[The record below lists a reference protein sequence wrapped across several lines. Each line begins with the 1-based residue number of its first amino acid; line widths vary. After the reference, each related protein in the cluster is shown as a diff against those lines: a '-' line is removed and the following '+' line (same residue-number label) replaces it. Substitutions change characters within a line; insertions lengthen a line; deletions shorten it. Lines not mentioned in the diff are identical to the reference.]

1 MTTDGQAQRGGKAT
15 MSSERHTGAPSLL
28 RRIETVF
35 DARALGRAMFALVPL
50 LLLALVSGRSEWLT
64 AAIVPVA
71 MLIALD
77 HSQLAP
83 LGVFAHALAISAGF
97 VILMASLA
105 HPLLFVVAT
114 VLLGIGSALVT
125 AGGSALR
132 SLGNFT
138 LIPSLYLACECGEG
152 VTRQAL
158 ISRSVEILP
167 FLLIAALPI
176 LLVASVERLRSRE
189 TGQSTL
195 AHFAKWT
202 RLSPSGE
209 RNAYIELVITVAL
222 AVAYAGVL
230 VEWRHVD
237 HGQWMIWS
245 AASVVTGNAVSAR
258 QKFRNRLTGAIVGV
272 SFGGAI
278 GLLLPHALLMR
289 VLIVFV
295 AMLTLV
301 CIRPYTLAFGV
312 RCACAAMA
320 FVLAGQPWIFG
331 GERLLNVAV
340 GSAIGLLCALTASAI
355 AAHMKDT
362 CRSTCDFPRSRQ
374 DRAGPRSRL

>member
-1 MTTDGQAQRGGKAT
+1 MTSDGQAQRGREAK
-15 MSSERHTGAPSLL
+15 MSSQRHSAASSILL
-28 RRIETVF
+28 RVETVV
-35 DARALGRAMFALVPL
+35 DARALGRAMFALIPTLV
-50 LLLALVSGRSEWLT
+50 LALISGRPEWLT

-83 LGVFAHALAISAGF
+83 LGVVAHLMAISAGF
-97 VILMASLA
+97 VILMASIA
-105 HPLLFVVAT
+105 HPPLFVVAT
-114 VLLGIGSALVT
+114 VLLGMGSVLVT
-125 AGGSALR
+125 AGGNALR

-138 LIPSLYLACECGEG
+138 FIPSLYLASYSAEG
-152 VTRQAL
+152 VERHAL
-158 ISRSVEILP
+158 IARSVELLP
-167 FLLIAALPI
+167 FLLITALPI
-176 LLVASVERLRSRE
+176 LLLASVEHFRSRE
-189 TGQSTL
+189 AGRPTL
-195 AHFAKWT
+195 AHFVKWT
-202 RLSPSGE
+202 RLSPNSE
-209 RNAYIELVITVAL
+209 RNAYIEHMVTVAL
-222 AVAYAGVL
+222 AVGCAVAL

-272 SFGGAI
+272 SFGVAI
-278 GLLLPHALLMR
+278 GVLLPHALLVR
-289 VLIVFV
+289 GLIVFA

-320 FVLAGQPWIFG
+320 FVVAGQPWIFG
-331 GERLLNVAV
+331 GERLLNVAT

-355 AAHMKDT
+355 AART
-362 CRSTCDFPRSRQ
+362 R
-374 DRAGPRSRL
+374 

>member
-1 MTTDGQAQRGGKAT
+1 MSGQYHSVASSLFRGV
-15 MSSERHTGAPSLL
+15 
-28 RRIETVF
+28 ETVF
-35 DARALGRAMFALVPL
+35 DRRALGRAMFALVPL
-50 LLLALVSGRSEWLT
+50 LVLVLVSGRSEWLT

-77 HSQLAP
+77 HSRLAP

-105 HPLLFVVAT
+105 HPLLFVVTT

-138 LIPSLYLACECGEG
+138 FIPSLYLACECGEG
-152 VTRQAL
+152 ISRQAL
-158 ISRSVEILP
+158 IGRSVEILP

-176 LLVASVERLRSRE
+176 LLLASVEHFRSRE
-189 TGQSTL
+189 TGRPTL

-202 RLSPSGE
+202 RLSPNSE
-209 RNAYIELVITVAL
+209 RNAYIEQMVTVAL
-222 AVAYAGVL
+222 AVGCAAAL
-230 VEWRHVD
+230 VEWRHVE

-258 QKFRNRLTGAIVGV
+258 QKFRNRLIGAIVGV
-272 SFGGAI
+272 SFGVAI

-289 VLIVFV
+289 VLIVFA
-295 AMLTLV
+295 AMLTLI
-301 CIRPYTLAFGV
+301 CIRPYTLAFGA

-331 GERLLNVAV
+331 GERLLNVAT

-355 AAHMKDT
+355 AART
-362 CRSTCDFPRSRQ
+362 R
-374 DRAGPRSRL
+374 

>member
-1 MTTDGQAQRGGKAT
+1 MTPDGQAQRGRRAT
-15 MSSERHTGAPSLL
+15 MSGERHSTGSSLL
-28 RRIETVF
+28 RRVETVF
-35 DARALGRAMFALVPL
+35 DGRALSRAMFALVPL
-50 LLLALVSGRSEWLT
+50 LVLALVSGKSEWLA

-114 VLLGIGSALVT
+114 VLLGMGSVLVT

-138 LIPSLYLACECGEG
+138 FIPSLYLACESAEG

-158 ISRSVEILP
+158 ITRSVEVLP

-176 LLVASVERLRSRE
+176 LLLASVEHFRSRE
-189 TGQSTL
+189 TGRPTL

-202 RLSPSGE
+202 RLFPNSES
-209 RNAYIELVITVAL
+209 NAYIELMITVAL
-222 AVAYAGVL
+222 AIACAAVL

-258 QKFRNRLTGAIVGV
+258 QKFRNRLTGAVVGV
-272 SFGGAI
+272 SFGVAV
-278 GLLLPHALLMR
+278 GLMIPHASFMR
-289 VLIVFV
+289 VLVVFT
-295 AMLTLV
+295 AMLTLI

-312 RCACAAMA
+312 RCACAAIA
-320 FVLAGQPWIFG
+320 FVLAGKPWIFG

-362 CRSTCDFPRSRQ
+362 CRSTCDSPRSRQ
-374 DRAGPRSRL
+374 D

>member
-1 MTTDGQAQRGGKAT
+1 MSGQYHSVASSLFRGV
-15 MSSERHTGAPSLL
+15 
-28 RRIETVF
+28 ETVF
-35 DARALGRAMFALVPL
+35 DRRALGRAMFALVPL
-50 LLLALVSGRSEWLT
+50 LVLALVSGRSEWLT

-83 LGVFAHALAISAGF
+83 LGVFTHALAISAGF

-114 VLLGIGSALVT
+114 VLLGMGSVLVT

-138 LIPSLYLACECGEG
+138 FIPSLYLACESAEG
-152 VTRQAL
+152 VTRQAVL
-158 ISRSVEILP
+158 TRSVELLP

-176 LLVASVERLRSRE
+176 LLVASVEHFRSRE
-189 TGQSTL
+189 TGRPTL
-195 AHFAKWT
+195 THFAKWT
-202 RLSPSGE
+202 RLSPNSE
-209 RNAYIELVITVAL
+209 RNAYIELMITVAL
-222 AVAYAGVL
+222 AVACAAAL

-258 QKFRNRLTGAIVGV
+258 QKFRNRLTGAVVGV
-272 SFGGAI
+272 SSGVVVGSLI
-278 GLLLPHALLMR
+278 PHASFMR
-289 VLIVFV
+289 VLDVV
-295 AMLTLV
+295 AAMLTLV
-301 CIRPYTLAFGV
+301 CIRPYRLAFGA

-340 GSAIGLLCALTASAI
+340 GSGIGLLCALTASAI
-355 AAHMKDT
+355 AAHFSVPK
-362 CRSTCDFPRSRQ
+362 RPQ
-374 DRAGPRSRL
+374 KG

>member
-1 MTTDGQAQRGGKAT
+1 
-15 MSSERHTGAPSLL
+15 MSSERHCAAWSLL
-28 RRIETVF
+28 RRVETVF
-35 DARALGRAMFALVPL
+35 DGRALGRAMLALVPL
-50 LLLALVSGRSEWLT
+50 LMLALVSGRSEWLA

-97 VILMASLA
+97 VILMSSLA

-114 VLLGIGSALVT
+114 VLLGMGSVLVT

-138 LIPSLYLACECGEG
+138 FIPSLYLACESAEG
-152 VTRQAL
+152 VTRQEL
-158 ISRSVEILP
+158 HTRSVELLP

-176 LLVASVERLRSRE
+176 LLVASVEHFCSRE
-189 TGQSTL
+189 TGRTTL

-202 RLSPSGE
+202 RLPSNSE
-209 RNAYIELVITVAL
+209 RSTFLVLMITVAL
-222 AVAYAGVL
+222 AVACAALL

-245 AASVVTGNAVSAR
+245 AASVVTGDAVSAR
-258 QKFRNRLTGAIVGV
+258 QKFRNRLTGAVVGV
-272 SFGGAI
+272 SSGVVVGWLI
-278 GLLLPHALLMR
+278 PHASFMR
-289 VLIVFV
+289 VLDVFA

-301 CIRPYTLAFGV
+301 CIRPYRLAFGA

-331 GERLLNVAV
+331 GERLLNVAA
-340 GSAIGLLCALTASAI
+340 GSGIGLLCALTASAI
-355 AAHMKDT
+355 TAHFSVPK
-362 CRSTCDFPRSRQ
+362 RP
-374 DRAGPRSRL
+374 

>member
-1 MTTDGQAQRGGKAT
+1 MMTNGQAQRGRSAT
-15 MSSERHTGAPSLL
+15 ISSERHTGASSLL
-28 RRIETVF
+28 RRVETVF
-35 DARALGRAMFALVPL
+35 DQRALGRAMFALVPL

-114 VLLGIGSALVT
+114 VLLGMGSVLVT

-138 LIPSLYLACECGEG
+138 FIPSLYLACESAEG
-152 VTRQAL
+152 VTRQEL
-158 ISRSVEILP
+158 ITRSVEILP

-176 LLVASVERLRSRE
+176 LLVASVEHFRSRE
-189 TGQSTL
+189 TGRPTL

-202 RLSPSGE
+202 RLFPNSES
-209 RNAYIELVITVAL
+209 NAYIELMITVAL
-222 AVAYAGVL
+222 AVACAAAL

-245 AASVVTGNAVSAR
+245 AASVVTGNAASAR
-258 QKFRNRLTGAIVGV
+258 QKFLNRLTGAVVGV
-272 SFGGAI
+272 SFGVVV
-278 GLLLPHALLMR
+278 GLLIPHASFLR
-289 VLIVFV
+289 VLDVFA
-295 AMLTLV
+295 AMLTLICV
-301 CIRPYTLAFGV
+301 RPYTLAFGA

-331 GERLLNVAV
+331 GERLLNVAT

-355 AAHMKDT
+355 AART
-362 CRSTCDFPRSRQ
+362 R
-374 DRAGPRSRL
+374 

>member
-1 MTTDGQAQRGGKAT
+1 
-15 MSSERHTGAPSLL
+15 MSSERYTGAPSLR

-50 LLLALVSGRSEWLT
+50 LLLALASGSSEWLT

-83 LGVFAHALAISAGF
+83 LGVFAHALAINVGF
-97 VILMASLA
+97 VILMGSLA
-105 HPLLFVVAT
+105 HPLLFVVVT
-114 VLLGIGSALVT
+114 VLLGMGSVLVT

-138 LIPSLYLACECGEG
+138 FIPSLYLACESAQG

-158 ISRSVEILP
+158 NTRSVEILP
-167 FLLIAALPI
+167 FLLIASLPI
-176 LLVASVERLRSRE
+176 LLVASVEHFRSRE
-189 TGQSTL
+189 TGQPML
-195 AHFAKWT
+195 AHFAQWT
-202 RLSPSGE
+202 RLSPNSE
-209 RNAYIELVITVAL
+209 RDAYIELAVTVAL
-222 AVAYAGVL
+222 AVACAAAL

-245 AASVVTGNAVSAR
+245 AASVVTGNAASAR
-258 QKFRNRLTGAIVGV
+258 QKFRNRLTGAVVGV
-272 SFGGAI
+272 SFGVVV
-278 GLLLPHALLMR
+278 GLMIPHASFMR
-289 VLIVFV
+289 VFVVFA
-295 AMLTLV
+295 AMLTLI

-312 RCACAAMA
+312 RCACAAIA
-320 FVLAGQPWIFG
+320 FVLAGKAWIFG

-340 GSAIGLLCALTASAI
+340 GSAIGLLCALTVSGL
-355 AAHMKDT
+355 AAHMKDAG
-362 CRSTCDFPRSRQ
+362 RSTRDSP
-374 DRAGPRSRL
+374 

>member
-1 MTTDGQAQRGGKAT
+1 MSGQYHSVASSLFRGV
-15 MSSERHTGAPSLL
+15 
-28 RRIETVF
+28 ETVF
-35 DARALGRAMFALVPL
+35 DRRALGRAMFALVPL
-50 LLLALVSGRSEWLT
+50 LVLVLVSGRSEWLT

-77 HSQLAP
+77 HSRLAP

-105 HPLLFVVAT
+105 HPLLFVVTT

-138 LIPSLYLACECGEG
+138 FIPSLYLACECGEG
-152 VTRQAL
+152 ISRQAL
-158 ISRSVEILP
+158 IGRSVEILP

-176 LLVASVERLRSRE
+176 LLVASVEHFRSRE
-189 TGQSTL
+189 TRQPTL

-202 RLSPSGE
+202 RLCANSE

-245 AASVVTGNAVSAR
+245 AASVVTGNAASAR
-258 QKFRNRLTGAIVGV
+258 QKFRNRLTGAVVGV
-272 SFGGAI
+272 SFGVVI
-278 GLLLPHALLMR
+278 GLTIPHASFMR
-289 VLIVFV
+289 VLVVFA
-295 AMLTLV
+295 AMLTLI

-312 RCACAAMA
+312 RCACAAIA
-320 FVLAGQPWIFG
+320 FELAGKPWIFG

-340 GSAIGLLCALTASAI
+340 GSAIGLLCALTVSAI
-355 AAHMKDT
+355 VARMKDA
-362 CRSTCDFPRSRQ
+362 CRSQCDSPRPRQ
-374 DRAGPRSRL
+374 D

>member
-15 MSSERHTGAPSLL
+15 MSIERHAGASSLR

-50 LLLALVSGRSEWLT
+50 LLLTLVSGRSEWLT

-97 VILMASLA
+97 VILMASIA
-105 HPLLFVVAT
+105 HPPLFVVAT
-114 VLLGIGSALVT
+114 VLLGMGSVLVT
-125 AGGSALR
+125 AGGNALR

-138 LIPSLYLACECGEG
+138 FIPSLYLASYSAEG
-152 VTRQAL
+152 VERHAL
-158 ISRSVEILP
+158 IARSAEVLP
-167 FLLIAALPI
+167 FLLITSLPI
-176 LLVASVERLRSRE
+176 LLLASVEHFRSRE
-189 TGQSTL
+189 ASRPTL

-202 RLSPSGE
+202 RLSPNSE
-209 RNAYIELVITVAL
+209 RNAYIEQMVTVAL
-222 AVAYAGVL
+222 AVGCAAAL
-230 VEWRHVD
+230 VEWRHVE

-245 AASVVTGNAVSAR
+245 ATSVVTGNAVSAR

-272 SFGGAI
+272 SFGVAI

-289 VLIVFV
+289 VLIVFA
-295 AMLTLV
+295 AMLTLI

-312 RCACAAMA
+312 RCACAAIA
-320 FVLAGQPWIFG
+320 FVLAGKAWIFG

-355 AAHMKDT
+355 AART
-362 CRSTCDFPRSRQ
+362 R
-374 DRAGPRSRL
+374 

>member
-1 MTTDGQAQRGGKAT
+1 MSGQYHSVASSLFRGV
-15 MSSERHTGAPSLL
+15 
-28 RRIETVF
+28 ETVF
-35 DARALGRAMFALVPL
+35 DRRALGRAMFALVPL
-50 LLLALVSGRSEWLT
+50 LVLALVSGRSEWLT

-83 LGVFAHALAISAGF
+83 LGVFTHALAISAGF

-114 VLLGIGSALVT
+114 VLLGMGSVLVT

-138 LIPSLYLACECGEG
+138 FIPSLYLACESAEG
-152 VTRQAL
+152 VTRQAVL
-158 ISRSVEILP
+158 TRSVELLP

-176 LLVASVERLRSRE
+176 LLVASVEHFRSRE
-189 TGQSTL
+189 TGRPTL
-195 AHFAKWT
+195 THFAKWT
-202 RLSPSGE
+202 RLSPNSE
-209 RNAYIELVITVAL
+209 RNAYIELMITVAL
-222 AVAYAGVL
+222 AVACAAAL

-258 QKFRNRLTGAIVGV
+258 QKFRNRLTGAVVGV
-272 SFGGAI
+272 SSGVVVGSLI
-278 GLLLPHALLMR
+278 PHASFMR
-289 VLIVFV
+289 VLDVV
-295 AMLTLV
+295 AAMLTLV
-301 CIRPYTLAFGV
+301 CIRPYRLAFGA

-331 GERLLNVAV
+331 GERLLNVAA
-340 GSAIGLLCALTASAI
+340 GSGIGLLCALTASAI
-355 AAHMKDT
+355 AAHFSVPK
-362 CRSTCDFPRSRQ
+362 RPQ
-374 DRAGPRSRL
+374 KG

>member
-1 MTTDGQAQRGGKAT
+1 
-15 MSSERHTGAPSLL
+15 MSSERLSTVSSLS
-28 RRIETVF
+28 RRVETVI
-35 DARALGRAMFALVPL
+35 DGRALGRAMFALVPL
-50 LLLALVSGRSEWLT
+50 LVLALVSGRPGWLA

-114 VLLGIGSALVT
+114 VLLGMGSVLVT

-138 LIPSLYLACECGEG
+138 FIPALYLACESGEG
-152 VTRQAL
+152 VARQAL
-158 ISRSVEILP
+158 IPRSVEVLP

-176 LLVASVERLRSRE
+176 LLVASVEHFRSRE
-189 TGQSTL
+189 TGQPTL

-202 RLSPSGE
+202 RLSPNSE
-209 RNAYIELVITVAL
+209 RNACIELVITVAL
-222 AVAYAGVL
+222 AVACAAAL

-272 SFGGAI
+272 SFGVAI
-278 GLLLPHALLMR
+278 GVLLPHALLVR
-289 VLIVFV
+289 GLIVFA

-320 FVLAGQPWIFG
+320 FVVAGQPWIFG
-331 GERLLNVAV
+331 GERLLNVAT

-355 AAHMKDT
+355 AART
-362 CRSTCDFPRSRQ
+362 R
-374 DRAGPRSRL
+374 